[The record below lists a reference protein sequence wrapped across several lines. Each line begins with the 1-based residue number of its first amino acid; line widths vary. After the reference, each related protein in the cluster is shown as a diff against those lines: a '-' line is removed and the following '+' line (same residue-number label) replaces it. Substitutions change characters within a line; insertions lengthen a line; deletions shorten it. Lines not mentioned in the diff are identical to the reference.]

1 MYGSHRKWKTHSSI
15 LAWEI
20 AWTEKPG
27 GLVHEVANSWTQF
40 NDWIAAAGHSGS
52 HLHHEDIQLCM
63 FTDYLSLKSYREYL
77 MSPHHY
83 RMGGQCSKLARHW
96 TMEKR
101 LEKAVFLSS
110 MGLLLK
116 FPCLGFKRLAKPF
129 ARIFKI
135 WRELIMDR
143 QNPMVTDLSTFF
155 RRKARHLELH
165 LLNPWTI
172 SPNLLL
178 FPEKIF
184 FQLIPMNSD
193 FHKMYMLDCSFLS
206 NLSQYPTDNVRC
218 SINFCEIGK
227 STYERMFLFPWLNRI
242 HFPSVST
249 RNRMH

>member
-1 MYGSHRKWKTHSSI
+1 MKISSCVCSLTTYHWKATGNIWCHLTIIEWGASVAS
-15 LAWEI
+15 WQD
-20 AWTEKPG
+20 TEPWRRDLKRQFFYPLWDSCWSFHVW
-27 GLVHEVANSWTQF
+27 GLR
-40 NDWIAAAGHSGS
+40 G
-52 HLHHEDIQLCM
+52 L
-63 FTDYLSLKSYREYL
+63 LSLLQGFLRF
-77 MSPHHY
+77 
-83 RMGGQCSKLARHW
+83 GGSSLW
-96 TMEKR
+96 TGK
-101 LEKAVFLSS
+101 
-110 MGLLLK
+110 
-116 FPCLGFKRLAKPF
+116 
-129 ARIFKI
+129 
-135 WRELIMDR
+135 
-143 QNPMVTDLSTFF
+143 NPMVTDLSTFF

-218 SINFCEIGK
+218 SIHFCGIGK